1 MPFFYLLWQMS
12 RLTKERLC
20 GYFRF
25 SKRKLEQ
32 STTDIVTTYTSV
44 SSTTGGGI
52 VLGVVTNNLISVGIH
67 RNNNSIQIRN
77 STHEATIAN
86 GTIIE
91 HQVTDNNDIDTECIT
106 TMNTKE
112 LNTTS
117 ISPTFITLP
126 LTTDNNDAENLGDF
140 DRNVSLS
147 NNRHAPLQRQKYN
160 RNRSRRSSK
169 HNNQLLENG
178 MPKEICY
185 S

>member
-1 MPFFYLLWQMS
+1 MH
-12 RLTKERLC
+12 RVTKERLC

-25 SKRKLEQ
+25 GKRKLEQ
-32 STTDIVTTYTSV
+32 STTDIITTYTSV

-67 RNNNSIQIRN
+67 RNNNTIQIRN
-77 STHEATIAN
+77 STHEAIIAN
-86 GTIIE
+86 GTIVE
-91 HQVTDNNDIDTECIT
+91 HQVTDNNDVSTGGIT

-112 LNTTS
+112 LNSTS

-126 LTTDNNDAENLGDF
+126 LTSDNNEVENPGGF
-140 DRNVSLS
+140 DGNVGLS

-160 RNRSRRSSK
+160 RNRLHRSSK
-169 HNNQLLENG
+169 QNNQLLETG
-178 MPKEICY
+178 MPKEIFY